1 MARSLILGYGNVDR
15 RDDGA
20 AIAVINALRNRLGQR
35 PLEAGET
42 GLESL
47 GKAVDSAFV
56 VQLGPE
62 LLDLLAGYNWVCF
75 VDAHVQP
82 DWADVHCASIEAE
95 YRPSAFTHHMTPGML
110 LALLKAL
117 HQTEPHALL
126 VSIRGHQFDFER
138 GLTPATERLIAPAAD
153 EILGLLGAS

>member
-1 MARSLILGYGNVDR
+1 MARALVLGYGNIDR
-15 RDDGA
+15 QDDGA
-20 AIAVINALRNRLGQR
+20 AFTVINALRDWLGQR

-47 GKAVDSAFV
+47 GQALDSAFV

-62 LLDLLAGYNWVCF
+62 LLDVLAGYDRVCF
-75 VDAHVQP
+75 IDAHVQP

-117 HQTEPHALL
+117 HHTEPHGLL
-126 VSIRGHQFDFER
+126 ISIRGHQFDFER
-138 GLTPATERLIAPAAD
+138 SLTPATERLIAPAVD
-153 EILGLLGAS
+153 EILGLLGPS